1 MPREETYP
9 PSPALVRHRTR
20 KLSAVPVVRRTKSQ
34 ILFTRSQDVRI
45 KLGMLLD
52 EPYSS
57 RAASALFVVVLLA
70 IFLSVASFYLMTV
83 ENLIANDQDDVFR
96 WIEGTCVLIFT
107 AEVFAR
113 TLVATLDLK
122 RMLLLDIY
130 WWIDA
135 LAIVPF
141 YARLAYDMGRG
152 DCIAAATANVSATNL
167 TLVRELVDATCAS
180 ELPIFLKFL
189 QLLRLLRILK
199 LMRHYVDVRV
209 LMIALGTAWRALLVP
224 AFAMLLTILILSGGL
239 WLAELDPN
247 HEDAF
252 DNALEALWCVFWIVS
267 TLGFDGSMGTG
278 GSLGQ
283 VIIAIAI
290 IAGLIL
296 TTMPITMIGEAF
308 HTAWQRKEVLI
319 LEMRVQDLLVKR
331 GFTLDAFKTLFD
343 ELDTDGSGELDWAEF
358 KVMLEM
364 LSIRLPVQKMRF
376 LFESLDHDRAG
387 TVSFDEMC
395 KALFP
400 KQDWEKVQADSL
412 LFEDAI
418 INIQAHARGYLD
430 RLQLKIITEGTGAP
444 APTAASL
451 LQAFRAPSSSLLGS
465 TKGNGNAITVS
476 KRESSRRLR
485 RCGSGGGSSGSP
497 GAAAEDGGEQEQ
509 PSSPKGGDGGGGEE
523 DEVAALSPA
532 PSSSPASSPM
542 KRAVGASRQEAR
554 LDALERMM
562 AKCLEACELMLVKQS
577 EQAAALQGVVS
588 SSRHA
593 SSGSPEKRQ
602 GSMTRQRT
610 VEEIKA
616 DIITRQ
622 ATAGITRQATGSLA
636 RQATG
641 SLARQPTGSL
651 ARQATG
657 SLARQPTGSLA
668 RQGTA
673 SGLGTS
679 SAARAIDVTP
689 AQITVKPVRSSS
701 SILSLVSGGS
711 RRARMAHA
719 PAAQRQSKSEVSS
732 TLPSVDDP

>member
-1 MPREETYP
+1 M
-9 PSPALVRHRTR
+9 
-20 KLSAVPVVRRTKSQ
+20 
-34 ILFTRSQDVRI
+34 
-45 KLGMLLD
+45 
-52 EPYSS
+52 
-57 RAASALFVVVLLA
+57 
-70 IFLSVASFYLMTV
+70 
-83 ENLIANDQDDVFR
+83 
-96 WIEGTCVLIFT
+96 
-107 AEVFAR
+107 
-113 TLVATLDLK
+113 
-122 RMLLLDIY
+122 
-130 WWIDA
+130 
-135 LAIVPF
+135 
-141 YARLAYDMGRG
+141 
-152 DCIAAATANVSATNL
+152 
-167 TLVRELVDATCAS
+167 DATCAS

-224 AFAMLLTILILSGGL
+224 AFAMLLCILILSGGL

-509 PSSPKGGDGGGGEE
+509 PSSPKGGDGGGGGEEE

-622 ATAGITRQATGSLA
+622 ATAEASRVRPQEASRGNRQEASRVNRQEALA
-636 RQATG
+636 R
-641 SLARQPTGSL
+641 
-651 ARQATG
+651 
-657 SLARQPTGSLA
+657 PTGSLA

-689 AQITVKPVRSSS
+689 AQITVEPVRSSS

>member
-1 MPREETYP
+1 M
-9 PSPALVRHRTR
+9 
-20 KLSAVPVVRRTKSQ
+20 
-34 ILFTRSQDVRI
+34 
-45 KLGMLLD
+45 
-52 EPYSS
+52 
-57 RAASALFVVVLLA
+57 
-70 IFLSVASFYLMTV
+70 
-83 ENLIANDQDDVFR
+83 
-96 WIEGTCVLIFT
+96 
-107 AEVFAR
+107 
-113 TLVATLDLK
+113 
-122 RMLLLDIY
+122 
-130 WWIDA
+130 
-135 LAIVPF
+135 
-141 YARLAYDMGRG
+141 
-152 DCIAAATANVSATNL
+152 
-167 TLVRELVDATCAS
+167 
-180 ELPIFLKFL
+180 
-189 QLLRLLRILK
+189 
-199 LMRHYVDVRV
+199 
-209 LMIALGTAWRALLVP
+209 
-224 AFAMLLTILILSGGL
+224 
-239 WLAELDPN
+239 
-247 HEDAF
+247 
-252 DNALEALWCVFWIVS
+252 
-267 TLGFDGSMGTG
+267 
-278 GSLGQ
+278 
-283 VIIAIAI
+283 
-290 IAGLIL
+290 
-296 TTMPITMIGEAF
+296 
-308 HTAWQRKEVLI
+308 
-319 LEMRVQDLLVKR
+319 
-331 GFTLDAFKTLFD
+331 
-343 ELDTDGSGELDWAEF
+343 
-358 KVMLEM
+358 
-364 LSIRLPVQKMRF
+364 
-376 LFESLDHDRAG
+376 
-387 TVSFDEMC
+387 
-395 KALFP
+395 
-400 KQDWEKVQADSL
+400 
-412 LFEDAI
+412 
-418 INIQAHARGYLD
+418 
-430 RLQLKIITEGTGAP
+430 
-444 APTAASL
+444 
-451 LQAFRAPSSSLLGS
+451 
-465 TKGNGNAITVS
+465 S

-622 ATAGITRQATGSLA
+622 ATGSLA

-651 ARQATG
+651 ARQAT
-657 SLARQPTGSLA
+657 ASLA

-673 SGLGTS
+673 SGLGVS

-689 AQITVKPVRSSS
+689 AQITVEPVRSSS